1 MQKYAELGIKT
12 AVTKVQVG
20 LKANKKQTET
30 HK

>member
-12 AVTKVQVG
+12 TVTKVQVG
-20 LKANKKQTET
+20 SKANKKQTET